1 MPYKDK
7 EKERERN
14 IRRRKTEKYKSY
26 QRKYQKEWR
35 EKNKDKWKK
44 IRNKSE
50 ARPERK
56 KYQRNWQN
64 NSPKFKEIKKRFKE
78 SGKGKIWEHR
88 RKKSDLGFLIS
99 KRVRTRI
106 KDALKKYLR
115 HKSIDNIKSS
125 DEYGINY
132 KEIIKNLVKNLPENF
147 NYRNYHIDHI
157 NPLCL
162 FNLKNKDELK
172 KAFAPENHQWL
183 SIEEHKKKTKLDI
196 KKFNEIKNGNK

>member
-26 QRKYQKEWR
+26 QREYQKKWR
-35 EKNKDKWKK
+35 KENKDKWKK

-50 ARPERK
+50 ARTERK
-56 KYQRNWQN
+56 EYLRKWQRE
-64 NSPKFKEIKKRFKE
+64 SPKFKEIKKRFKE
-78 SGKGKIWEHR
+78 SGRMREWEDK
-88 RKKSDLGFLIS
+88 RKKEDLGFLIS

-106 KDALKKYLR
+106 KDAFKKYIKN
-115 HKSIDNIKSS
+115 KSIDSLKSS
-125 DEYGINY
+125 DEYGVDY
-132 KEIIKNLVKNLPENF
+132 QEIIKELTKNLPENF

-162 FNLKNKDELK
+162 FDLKNKEELK

-183 SIEEHKKKTKLDI
+183 SIEEHKNKTKLDI
-196 KKFNEIKNGNK
+196 QKFKKWKT